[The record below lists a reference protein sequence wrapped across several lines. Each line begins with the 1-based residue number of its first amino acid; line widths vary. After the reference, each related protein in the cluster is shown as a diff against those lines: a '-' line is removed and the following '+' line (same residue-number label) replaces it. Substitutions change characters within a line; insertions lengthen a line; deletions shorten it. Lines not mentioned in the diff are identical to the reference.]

1 MPINRLFSSIIRLR
15 MAKINWMLQNPV
27 ESQKSVFFD
36 LAKGLQQTKF
46 GEEHGFSKFSHAIAL
61 KEFKS
66 QIPIRSYDEIK
77 PWILRAQ
84 EGERNVLWTGDVTWF
99 AKTSGTTSDR
109 SKLLPVTRDSLKSCH
124 YKGGRDLLAM
134 FCDQRP
140 NAPLYSGKHLIIGGS
155 STLHSNGSGSYTGDL
170 SAIIVRNLPPWVEM
184 RRTPGREITL
194 LEDWE
199 EKVDLMVDQ
208 IIRED
213 VRILAG
219 IPSWMLVVTNRVL
232 EKTGAS
238 SLDEVWPNLWLYM
251 HGGVGFEPYRSEF
264 HRFIKSPNMNYMETY
279 NASEGFFSIQDS
291 LERDDMALLL
301 NHGVFYEFIPRDE
314 AGGVNPMTLELQELE
329 VGEEYALVIST
340 NAGLW
345 RYMLGDVVRLTSRNP
360 YRIQVTGRVS
370 SFLNVVGEELM
381 VDQVEKAISSTM
393 LKFSVS
399 AKDFTVAPRFAED
412 GHPIGHT
419 WAIELL
425 PQNAS
430 TLSACDLGETLDK
443 ELKLLSSDYD
453 AKRTGDLVLQ
463 MPDIHLVESG
473 TFESWLKANNKLG
486 GQHKIL
492 RLSNTRTFLDEILR
506 VIPNRYTMLG

>member
-27 ESQKSVFFD
+27 ESQKSVFFN

-46 GEEHGFSKFSHAIAL
+46 GKEHGFSKFSNTIAL

-84 EGERNVLWTGDVTWF
+84 EGERNVLWKGDVTWF

-232 EKTGAS
+232 DKTGAS
-238 SLDEVWPNLWLYM
+238 CLDEVWPNLWLYM
-251 HGGVGFEPYRSEF
+251 HGGVGFSPYKSEF
-264 HRFIKSPNMNYMETY
+264 QRLIQSPNINYMETY

-314 AGGVNPMTLELQELE
+314 VGGVNPMTLELQELE
-329 VGEEYALVIST
+329 VGEEYAIVIST

-345 RYMLGDVVRLTSRNP
+345 RYMLGDVVRLTSRDP

-381 VDQVEKAISSTM
+381 VDQVEKAIASTM
-393 LKFSVS
+393 LEFSVS
-399 AKDFTVAPRFAED
+399 VKDFTVAPRFAED

-425 PQNAS
+425 SQNAS
-430 TLSACDLGETLDK
+430 TLSAFDLGVTLDK

-463 MPDIHLVESG
+463 MPEIHLVKCG
-473 TFESWLKANNKLG
+473 AFERWLKENNKLG

>member
-46 GEEHGFSKFSHAIAL
+46 GKEHGFSKFSNTIAL

-84 EGERNVLWTGDVTWF
+84 EGERNVLWKGDVTWF

-232 EKTGAS
+232 DKTGAS
-238 SLDEVWPNLWLYM
+238 CLDEVWPNLWLYM
-251 HGGVGFEPYRSEF
+251 HGGVGFEPYKSEF
-264 HRFIKSPNMNYMETY
+264 HRLIKSPNMNYMETY
-279 NASEGFFSIQDS
+279 NASEGFFSIQHS

-301 NHGVFYEFIPRDE
+301 NHGIFYEFIPRDE

-329 VGEEYALVIST
+329 VGEEYAIVIST

-425 PQNAS
+425 SQNAS
-430 TLSACDLGETLDK
+430 TLSAFDLGETLDK

-473 TFESWLKANNKLG
+473 TFESWLKENNKLG

-492 RLSNTRTFLDEILR
+492 RLSNSRSFLDEILR

>member
-1 MPINRLFSSIIRLR
+1 MPINRLFSSMIRLR
-15 MAKINWMLQNPV
+15 MAKINRMLQNPV

-36 LAKGLQQTKF
+36 LAHGLKQTKF
-46 GEEHGFSKFSHAIAL
+46 GEEHGFTKASNTIAL
-61 KEFKS
+61 KDFKS

-84 EGERNVLWTGDVTWF
+84 EGARNVLWEGGVNWF

-109 SKLLPVTRDSLKSCH
+109 SKLLPVTQDSLYSCH

-155 STLHSNGSGSYTGDL
+155 STLNANGSGSYTGDL
-170 SAIIVRNLPPWVEM
+170 SAIIVRNLPAWVEM

-208 IIRED
+208 IIRQD

-232 EKTGAS
+232 EKTGTS

-251 HGGVGFEPYRSEF
+251 HGGVGFSPYKSEF
-264 HRFIKSPNMNYMETY
+264 QRLIKSPDMNYMETY

-301 NHGVFYEFIPRDE
+301 NHGIFYEFIPRDE
-314 AGGVNPMTLELQELE
+314 AGGANPMTLELQDLE
-329 VGEEYALVIST
+329 VGEEYAIVIST

-360 YRIQVTGRVS
+360 YRIQVTGRVA

-393 LKFSVS
+393 LKHSVS
-399 AKDFTVAPRFAED
+399 AKDFTVAPRFADD

-425 PQNAS
+425 SEPRS
-430 TLSACDLGETLDK
+430 TLSTFDLGVTLDK

-463 MPDIHLVESG
+463 MPEIQLVACG
-473 TFESWLKANNKLG
+473 TFERWLKENNKLG